1 MFKYHDIYYYVVS
14 NPGYRY
20 TIHVNVA
27 QNFFYEKIRAYY
39 THMFNII

>member
-14 NPGYRY
+14 NPRYRY
-20 TIHVNVA
+20 TIHVNA
-27 QNFFYEKIRAYY
+27 QKKIDEKIRAYY